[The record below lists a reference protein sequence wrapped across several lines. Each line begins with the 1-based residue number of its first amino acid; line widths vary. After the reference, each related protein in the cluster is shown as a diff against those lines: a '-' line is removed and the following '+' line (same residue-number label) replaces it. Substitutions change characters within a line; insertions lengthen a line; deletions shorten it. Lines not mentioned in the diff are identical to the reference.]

1 MIVLYLCGTN
11 ISNPL
16 FTNYFYAY
24 IYIYKPKAIRLN
36 IVQQFLPTKNLDY
49 S

>member
-1 MIVLYLCGTN
+1 MIILYICGTN

-16 FTNYFYAY
+16 FTNYFYA
-24 IYIYKPKAIRLN
+24 YIYKPKAIRLN
-36 IVQQFLPTKNLDY
+36 IVQQFLPTKNLNY